1 MADAD
6 SLVGGRYG
14 TLEVQLLR
22 SPMYGMLQW
31 RRRSRSGRAATC
43 EEAWGSG
50 GPRSSLWVWHCA
62 GSLWNVELYTVLERT
77 PEFVLLLGVWEGHTC
92 PLTHESRVRGDTP
105 N

>member
-77 PEFVLLLGVWEGHTC
+77 PEFVLLFWACGRGTRVPSHTS
-92 PLTHESRVRGDTP
+92 LE
-105 N
+105 